1 MFQVA
6 GKLDK
11 WSEVTEEK
19 RCLAFLRL
27 RMGEVLFNQAAVA
40 IGEKDFKTAIRMLED
55 VCQFGV
61 EEVKALMEIVFLG
74 ISWEDMDENDEDKAF
89 FGFFFG
95 DLKVLEDNS
104 RQFRQL
110 ADALQLMAN
119 GDSDLAYALATYETL
134 KLDLIFAVEDKYKSA
149 NLLSR
154 GVDEEIVCM
163 TDTKVAKLYL
173 KVYTDGIHRT
183 KAREILND
191 VMRFSD
197 VINRNHYEADWYKE
211 AATMLRELQEQEQS
225 KEDSEWQ
232 NRRKAALAQ
241 LTEELKQLA
250 EFSEK
255 NDRGLVEALFQTF
268 PPRHRPDESWRKL
281 LPGDK
286 EDGEIGWKNL
296 FRKLVVIYHPD
307 RVDKA
312 KLGEK
317 YHVLCEEITSELNR
331 RYSKYK

>member
-40 IGEKDFKTAIRMLED
+40 IGEKDFKTAIRMLEE

-61 EEVKALMEIVFLG
+61 EEVKALHGNIAWSL
-74 ISWEDMDENDEDKAF
+74 SWEDMDENDEDKAF
-89 FGFFFG
+89 FS
-95 DLKVLEDNS
+95 DLKVLEDNA

-173 KVYTDGIHRT
+173 KVYTDGMHRT

-268 PPRHRPDESWRKL
+268 PPEHRPDESWRML

-286 EDGEIGWKNL
+286 GDGEIGWKNL
-296 FRKLVVIYHPD
+296 FKKLVVIYHPD

-317 YHVLCEEITSELNR
+317 YHVLCEEITIVLNR